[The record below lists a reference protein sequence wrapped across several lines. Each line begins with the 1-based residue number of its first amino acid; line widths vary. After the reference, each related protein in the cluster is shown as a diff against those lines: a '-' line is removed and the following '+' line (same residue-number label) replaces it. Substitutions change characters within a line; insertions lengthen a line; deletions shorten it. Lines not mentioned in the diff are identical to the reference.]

1 MQNAAIP
8 FAVFEISGKTAAV
21 GTTGLFQY
29 LPFMVMGAVGGTL
42 ADRYARRKLLLLT
55 QILLMVTAGAL
66 WILVSS
72 DAASVASI
80 TAVAFLSGL
89 LGGLSVPVWQAFVA
103 ELVPRSLLLGA
114 VTLNSTQFNAA
125 RALGPFLAGLVIAA
139 GGVEMAFLINMVTF
153 VAVVGV
159 LIVIRSAGNEA
170 PPGSQ
175 VGERAMASLL
185 RAARYM
191 RSQPAIVAC
200 CISII
205 IVAGLGSPLFSFL
218 AVYGEEE
225 FTTTGF
231 TLGLLFGAAGIGS
244 LLFAPLFLKV
254 APRMP
259 RARLLAGSMGLYGIA
274 TALVGLS
281 PGYWFAII
289 ALMVFGGSYLGI
301 ASTIN
306 TTIQLVVRDDL
317 RGRVIALYLMCLTGS
332 LPIGLFFWGLIAER
346 IGLRA
351 VTVAS
356 GVLLVIA
363 TAVLWF
369 SRRFEVMA
377 QADRARDHHAQS

>member
-8 FAVFEISGKTAAV
+8 FAVFEISGRTAAV
-21 GTTGLFQY
+21 GTTGLFLY
-29 LPFMVMGAVGGTL
+29 LPFMVMGAVGGIL
-42 ADRYARRKLLLLT
+42 ADRYARRRLLLLT

-80 TAVAFLSGL
+80 TAVAFVSGL
-89 LGGLSVPVWQAFVA
+89 LGGLSVPVWQAFVV

-139 GGVEMAFLINMVTF
+139 GGVATAFMINMVSF

-159 LIVIRSAGNEA
+159 LVVIRSAGNEA
-170 PPGSQ
+170 PSGSV
-175 VGERAMASLL
+175 VGERALAGLI
-185 RAARYM
+185 RAGRYM

-200 CISII
+200 CISIV

-244 LLFAPLFLKV
+244 LLFAPLFLRV

-274 TALVGLS
+274 TVLVGLS

-289 ALMVFGGSYLGI
+289 ALMIFGGSYLGI

-317 RGRVIALYLMCLTGS
+317 RGKVIALYLMCLTGS
-332 LPIGLFFWGLIAER
+332 LPVGLLLWGLIAEWV
-346 IGLRA
+346 GLRA

-356 GVLLVIA
+356 GVLAVIA

-377 QADRARDHHAQS
+377 QADRARDHHSRS